1 MVKILDAYNSL
12 FPAIIV
18 FSIVILIAYAMKI
31 FNDNDTRRKDYYK
44 IAIRIEVQRLVEH
57 IIVFGI
63 LFLILLLCFDI
74 NIYLIVLKYN
84 LDKVVLG
91 IIIIYYVSNA
101 RKTYRSLLEKQV
113 LDEATSNELE
123 RYKVGLEGILN
134 NILVKI
140 DLLKAFAPISL
151 ISAFVSYFL
160 GNNELVEVNW
170 NMYLIV
176 FMTIIGIYIVWVIDT
191 YSKLVKVREMCVE
204 VEKRMVKLKE

>member
-74 NIYLIVLKYN
+74 NINLIVLKYN